1 MRQMLLLLFA
11 LAVMQATAQVK
22 VGQKPSALAV
32 PHDSLT
38 TSLAAKNRLAGMN
51 DKCPAGQTAQSDTA
65 TQSIMLKRQLN
76 SMPVSDNLK
85 MRPVD
90 YKYLPS
96 TSFTPNMPEDQGQLR
111 LRRRN
116 NAEDG
121 YGSSLV
127 EAGVSILQGILK

>member
-1 MRQMLLLLFA
+1 MRHMLLLLFV

-22 VGQKPSALAV
+22 VGQKPSTLAV

-38 TSLAAKNRLAGMN
+38 TSLTAKG
-51 DKCPAGQTAQSDTA
+51 DTA

-76 SMPVSDNLK
+76 SMPVSNQLK
-85 MRPVD
+85 FQPLD
-90 YKYLPS
+90 HKYLPS

-116 NAEDG
+116 QVEDG

>member
-1 MRQMLLLLFA
+1 MRHMLLLLFA

-22 VGQKPSALAV
+22 VGQKPSTLAV

-38 TSLAAKNRLAGMN
+38 TSLAAK
-51 DKCPAGQTAQSDTA
+51 TDTA
-65 TQSIMLKRQLN
+65 TQSIMLRRQLN
-76 SMPVSDNLK
+76 SMPVSNQLK
-85 MRPVD
+85 FQPLD
-90 YKYLPS
+90 HKYLPS

-116 NAEDG
+116 QVEDG

-127 EAGVSILQGILK
+127 EAGMSILQGILK